1 MQNFEL
7 CTQIRYS
14 LEKSLGWLHKN
25 LRYFDIS
32 DENYK
37 YGYTKTKALN
47 ELVFLSAVYRRKN
60 REDNYYISEFVN
72 HTLSNLKRS
81 FYIDRIKRN
90 PNLFLPY
97 VSIYESLKE
106 FGYSMVELRTCLQ
119 SLIDQKYVLSSEKIP
134 FRELDL
140 IRTLNKCNFKHSL
153 NMKNSYKKTLL
164 YNNPEIF
171 SLQRMDAYSITHT
184 IFYITD
190 FGFSNSNSVRIS
202 KTKRIELTKILNSL
216 LYIYTIDQDW
226 DLLAELLVCCDC
238 IKWYPPIYPIS
249 WNLLIK
255 AQKSDGSI
263 PRYSKSMT
271 IETDED
277 SSEIKYFEDN
287 YHPTIITALACIL
300 FRYKNNLA
308 NLHDAYHTPI
318 NGLFKKQISS
328 AILNTYCWIDKL
340 ARSKQYDADFF
351 FQCMLLLA
359 QWMYHNNILNKK
371 TDLLTTSQ
379 KIHGLSTKGLDP
391 LSYDSGLILLIIG
404 ILNKISNKY
413 RILNDF
419 VDTTLDTILSH
430 RCESLISELQLFLP
444 KFLSLKIKNKD
455 NVNKIPNDSEILSLI
470 WDIYSGRISPLLLYN
485 FISLYT
491 NFGNDR
497 LKLKSPVMF
506 DINMIITAAAYHS
519 LFTYNLDVN
528 AKLLRSMLYLHLHNK
543 ESFYELLNY
552 LLLQQQKD
560 GKFGYFGQEVI
571 KLEES
576 GSDEILKIFLPVTI
590 SILWLLQEIVNP
602 TFRLLN
608 SINIDKRSSKS

>member
-1 MQNFEL
+1 MQNSEL
-7 CTQIRYS
+7 YTQIRYS
-14 LEKSLGWLHKN
+14 LENSLDWLHKN
-25 LRYFDIS
+25 LRYFDIL

-47 ELVFLSAVYRRKN
+47 ELVFLSAIYRRKN
-60 REDNYYISEFVN
+60 REDNYYIREFVN
-72 HTLSNLKRS
+72 HTLSNLERS

-90 PNLFLPY
+90 PNLFLLY

-106 FGYSMVELRTCLQ
+106 FGYSMDELRTSLQ

-171 SLQRMDAYSITHT
+171 SLQRMDAYNITHT

-190 FGFSNSNSVRIS
+190 FGFSNSVRIS

-238 IKWYPPIYPIS
+238 IKWYPPIYLIS

-271 IETDED
+271 IETDKD

-308 NLHDAYHTPI
+308 NLHDTNYTPI

-328 AILNTYCWIDKL
+328 AILNTYSWIEKL
-340 ARSKQYDADFF
+340 AHSKQYDADFF

-359 QWMYHNNILNKK
+359 QWMYHNNILNRK
-371 TDLLTTSQ
+371 TDLLITSQ
-379 KIHGLSTKGLDP
+379 KIHYLSTKGLDL

-419 VDTTLDTILSH
+419 VDKTLDTILSH
-430 RCESLISELQLFLP
+430 RCDSLISELQLFLP

-455 NVNKIPNDSEILSLI
+455 NINKIPNDSEILSLI
-470 WDIYSGRISPLLLYN
+470 WDIYNDKISPLLLYS
-485 FISLYT
+485 FISSYT

-497 LKLKSPVMF
+497 LKSKSPVMF
-506 DINMIITAAAYHS
+506 DINTIITAAAYHS
-519 LFTYNLDVN
+519 LFIYNLDVS

-543 ESFYELLNY
+543 KSFYELLSY

-560 GKFGYFGQEVI
+560 GKFGYFGPEVI
-571 KLEES
+571 KLKEEN
-576 GSDEILKIFLPVTI
+576 GSDEVLKIFLPVTI